1 MIPLVLLVG
10 ILLSATAAAAQTGT
24 LRVAVRTAQG
34 QPIPGASVALVDA
47 NRRAE
52 TDAEGVARFADL
64 PYGVYTLDVER
75 LGYDRSRIQVVL
87 ALPEHQ
93 QAVVLRARPVEL
105 APLVVQ
111 GRARRGIELL
121 RARGFFERQRMRQG
135 IFITRDEI
143 ERLRPRLL
151 SDLLRQRAPGVRI
164 TSTPFMES
172 RAAMAR
178 SVGLAR
184 CPIQFFI
191 DGVPAYAFN
200 IDDMRPGDVEGI
212 EIYRGASEV
221 PAEFNRFEARCGV
234 IVIWTRID

>member
-1 MIPLVLLVG
+1 MIPVVLLSLLVLG
-10 ILLSATAAAAQTGT
+10 AGAAAAQTST
-24 LRVAVRTAQG
+24 LQVAVRTAQG
-34 QPIPGASVALVDA
+34 QPIPGATVALVDVG
-47 NRRAE
+47 RRAE
-52 TDAEGVARFADL
+52 TDADGVARFADL
-64 PYGVYTLDVER
+64 PFGVYTLDVR
-75 LGYDRSRIQVVL
+75 RVGYDAARTQVVV

-93 QAVVLRARPVEL
+93 QAVVLRARPLRL

-111 GRARRGIELL
+111 GRARRGVEML

-135 IFITRDEI
+135 IFITREQI

-151 SDLLRQRAPGVRI
+151 SDLLRQMAPGVRI